1 MTASNQYSS
10 PADQRHWL
18 SQYYVARAA
27 FSLVWVVLA
36 STAGQNQPVLG
47 AFLLVLYPLW
57 DAAANYVDA
66 RRSGG
71 FGKNRTQALNTL
83 VSAVTTLAVVVALQV
98 SLSAVL
104 ATFGVWAILSGLFQ
118 LATAIRRRKA
128 SGAQWAMLLSGA
140 QSALAGGFFVYQ
152 AQQVSPAVL
161 PILAGYA
168 AFGAIYFFLSALTLV
183 LGRQNRAKDT

>member
-1 MTASNQYSS
+1 MPASIQDSS

-18 SQYYVARAA
+18 SQYYVVRAA
-27 FSLVWVVLA
+27 FSLVRVVLA
-36 STAGQNQPVLG
+36 STAGQNQPTLG

-152 AQQVSPAVL
+152 AQQVIPAVL

-168 AFGAIYFFLSALTLV
+168 AFGAIYFLLSALTLV
-183 LGRQNRAKDT
+183 LGRQKRAQDF

>member
-1 MTASNQYSS
+1 MRASNQGSS

-18 SQYYVARAA
+18 SQYYVVRAV

-36 STAGQNQPVLG
+36 STAGQNQPTLG

-118 LATAIRRRKA
+118 LATASRRRKA

-152 AQQVSPAVL
+152 AQQVIPAVL

-168 AFGAIYFFLSALTLV
+168 AFGAIYFLLSALTLV
-183 LGRQNRAKDT
+183 LGRQKRAKDF

>member
-1 MTASNQYSS
+1 M
-10 PADQRHWL
+10 
-18 SQYYVARAA
+18 
-27 FSLVWVVLA
+27 
-36 STAGQNQPVLG
+36 G

-152 AQQVSPAVL
+152 AQQVIPAVL

-168 AFGAIYFFLSALTLV
+168 AFGAIYFLLSALTLV
-183 LGRQNRAKDT
+183 LGRQKRAQDF